1 MALNFSMV
9 VLKNLFPVKNR
20 PSARILLSFIYFLSK
35 CELHYY
41 NHISLKENP
50 FLELLITLQIY
61 YAAAGLG

>member
-1 MALNFSMV
+1 MV
-9 VLKNLFPVKNR
+9 VLSKTSRVPEFCYNLF
-20 PSARILLSFIYFLSK
+20 IFLSK
-35 CELHYY
+35 CEVYYY